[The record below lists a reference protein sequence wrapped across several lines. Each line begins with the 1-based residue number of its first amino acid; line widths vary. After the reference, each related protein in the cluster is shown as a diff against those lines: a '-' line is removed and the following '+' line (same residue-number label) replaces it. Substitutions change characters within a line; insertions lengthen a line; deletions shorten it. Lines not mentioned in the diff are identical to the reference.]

1 MARSG
6 RRPTTVSPP
15 PPRPPAA
22 AAPAAPGPAPRH
34 PAPTARRRAPPFSRG
49 PRRPEPSLAPVP
61 GAPRAPLLGRV
72 APPCRSPPTSA
83 RSDPLPSRRHI
94 PAARGPSPGLRY
106 SRRARTSRSPGP
118 ARHST
123 PRRPEPPPSA
133 RDSPGHPRTDPHTG
147 AIFRSQASARP
158 ELVLRGARAHC
169 EDALVSLRRPC
180 LSLPL
185 GFLSFFS
192 LSRSPFRADFS
203 SRWVLKGLAWARQGD
218 RSRESRRVNS
228 YRCFT
233 RT

>member
-15 PPRPPAA
+15 LHGPPPPPRPQPPGPPRGTPPPPHA
-22 AAPAAPGPAPRH
+22 AAPLRFPEGPAAPSPASPRC
-34 PAPTARRRAPPFSRG
+34 PKPRGRTSSAASPP
-49 PRRPEPSLAPVP
+49 PQ
-61 GAPRAPLLGRV
+61 
-72 APPCRSPPTSA
+72 SPPTSA

-133 RDSPGHPRTDPHTG
+133 RDSPGHPRTNPHTG

-169 EDALVSLRRPC
+169 ADALVSLRRPC

-192 LSRSPFRADFS
+192 RAKSPFRADFS